1 MSAGQLLAS
10 ADRRL
15 HSLEKLRDKVALLE
29 SQQDALEDWQ
39 SAQREVR
46 GAPACS
52 CGEANQQQTSSECSS
67 IL

>member
-46 GAPACS
+46 GPRL
-52 CGEANQQQTSSECSS
+52 Q
-67 IL
+67 L